1 MAAAETGQFHGT
13 ALCGRQVELRWPGP
27 GRASDSLLGPRPG
40 IVTQAGRSVTGTSFN
55 PGLFNF
61 DTPLSLHVTA
71 FLSAGRPPTMT
82 RSHDHGRPAPAQG
95 TGVKPAASESR
106 SGRRHGHTGPV
117 VTVARRDQ
125 RPR

>member
-61 DTPLSLHVTA
+61 DTTLSLHVTA
-71 FLSAGRPPTMT
+71 CLSAGRPPTMT
-82 RSHDHGRPAPAQG
+82 RSHD
-95 TGVKPAASESR
+95 SR
-106 SGRRHGHTGPV
+106 SPGAGPGDGREACG
-117 VTVARRDQ
+117 Q
-125 RPR
+125 